1 MQNISERVKSRRTEL
16 NLSQCQLARIVG
28 MRQQSLQAI
37 EAGIT
42 KRPRHLLE
50 LAKALGCEPEWLLFG
65 DEQTHTT
72 SSSNAS

>member
-1 MQNISERVKSRRTEL
+1 MQNISERVKNRRSEL

-50 LAKALGCEPEWLLFG
+50 LAKALDCDPEWRLFG
-65 DEQTHTT
+65 EEQAQKT
-72 SSSNAS
+72 STDHAS